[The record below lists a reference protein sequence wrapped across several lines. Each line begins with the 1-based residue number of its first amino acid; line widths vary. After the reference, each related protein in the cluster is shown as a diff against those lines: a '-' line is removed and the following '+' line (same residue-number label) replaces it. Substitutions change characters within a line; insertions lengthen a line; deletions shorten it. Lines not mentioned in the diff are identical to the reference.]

1 MPEGPEVRRY
11 AEAIARA
18 IEGEPI
24 LDISAR
30 TRAARAWLEARH
42 IDLVGRVVTSVRSHG
57 KHLVGRA
64 EGGFYFHAH
73 LMMWGRWEVH
83 EGVPPDEVD
92 RRERA
97 RIVTPRATAILMSA
111 PVFDVGEGEPYEEV
125 EHLATLGPDAL
136 PYPDAGPFD
145 AEEVVVRLRRP
156 ENLDRAIGVA
166 LLDQRIVA
174 GLGNYLRAEVL
185 FECRID
191 PWRAVGDLT
200 VDELACLLETIPA
213 VTSRALA
220 TGGATVPDEV
230 RERMRDDA
238 ALVYQPGRDYGT
250 RHWVFRRTNLPCL
263 ECDDVVRQLRQTT
276 SEDEEDERSR
286 IIYFC
291 PTCQGTSVAV
301 KPPRRRER
309 VVA

>member
-11 AEAIARA
+11 AEAIAGA
-18 IEGEPI
+18 IENQPI

-30 TRAARAWLEARH
+30 TRVARAWLETRR
-42 IDLVGRVVTSVRSHG
+42 IDLIGGLVESVRSHG
-57 KHLVGRA
+57 KHLVGRIA
-64 EGGFYFHAH
+64 GGFYFHAH

-83 EGVPPDEVD
+83 DGPPPDTVD

-97 RIVTPRATAILMSA
+97 RIVTPAATAILLSA
-111 PVFDVGEGEPYEEV
+111 PVFDVGEGEPYDEV

-145 AEEVVVRLRRP
+145 VEEFLERLRLP
-156 ENLDRAIGVA
+156 ENLDRAIGVV
-166 LLDQRIVA
+166 LLDQRVVA
-174 GLGNYLRAEVL
+174 GLGNYLRAEIL

-191 PWRAVGDLT
+191 PWRAVRDLSP
-200 VDELACLLETIPA
+200 DQLACLGDTIPY
-213 VTSRALA
+213 VTSRAFS
-220 TGGATVPDEV
+220 TGGVTVPDDV
-230 RERMRDDA
+230 RARMREDA
-238 ALVYQPGRDYGT
+238 ALVYRVGHDYGT

-276 SEDEEDERSR
+276 YEDEEGERSR

-291 PTCQGTSVAV
+291 PTCQATSVAV
-301 KPPRRRER
+301 KPPRRSK
-309 VVA
+309 VPA